1 MAKYTNS
8 YKVSINFTPWFDNVY
23 RFDNIHLYEELGGK
37 LASGEISMVHD
48 GSKEALELIT
58 NQYTGQITLEK
69 DGGNIYTI
77 DIFIINR
84 EYFKNFLT
92 LKFVCIKDKKF
103 YTELI
108 QAEWGDITEAIEA
121 LYPGKKDIRCDCDI
135 NNNLTIF
142 QNSESNQSLC
152 SKLSYGFKKNSVF
165 AYGWE
170 GYMIKEII
178 GIDSGGHQEPYYE
191 VKGTSEFHQIDSY
204 NLNYYKK
211 IYYTPTNPWE
221 PLKGDEN
228 NGEQAANS
236 DDDYTDKQPKN
247 SRALQMYDD
256 YTIVGRDYE
265 QLMHNFWDNKKYME
279 TTFFT
284 SFRLKDFNIPLYKL
298 GDILIYSREEQETKL
313 PWTLFLVKSNEL
325 FMAIEDSNSVGPD
338 GENFS
343 WTSLLVGV
351 EEKEEKLPIIDP
363 TTIVN

>member
-8 YKVSINFTPWFDNVY
+8 YKVSINFTPWFDNGY

-108 QAEWGDITEAIEA
+108 QAEWGDITEAIET

-298 GDILIYSREEQETKL
+298 GDILTYSREEQETKL